1 MLSTKLVFVTE
12 FIIRRRLVERSDTGI
27 IDGNNAEIASGSK
40 TQSSIDI
47 IMLEDYL
54 CVSALFK
61 CYSRKSASERI

>member
-12 FIIRRRLVERSDTGI
+12 FIIRRRLVEHSDTGI

-47 IMLEDYL
+47 IMLEDNL
-54 CVSALFK
+54 CVFALFK
-61 CYSRKSASERI
+61 CYYRKSASERI